1 MTRDLYREDSYLK
14 NCDATITAIT
24 EQGVETDQSVFYPL
38 GGGQLGDTGVMVL
51 KDGTRLTICDTRKD
65 RETGRQFHVLENTTD
80 NASANTGTDANS
92 NTDGNTA
99 SSTSTPSPNDAL
111 SVGDTINLELD
122 WERRYSM
129 MRFHSCLHML
139 CSLIDAPVTSGS
151 IQVDR
156 ARLDFDLKDPIDK
169 DPITA
174 ALNELVERDIP
185 MTSRYITDAELDAQ
199 PELVRTMSVQPP
211 RNAEGTIRLVEFAG
225 VDLQPCGGTHVASTA
240 EIGRVLIKK
249 VEKKGKQNRRITLV
263 FD

>member
-14 NCDATITAIT
+14 NCGATITAIT
-24 EQGVETDQSVFYPL
+24 EEGVETDQSIFYPL

-51 KDGTRLTICDTRKD
+51 KDGTRLTISNTRKD
-65 RETGRQFHVLENTTD
+65 RETGRQFHVVESSDAQSSDATQSLD
-80 NASANTGTDANS
+80 NI
-92 NTDGNTA
+92 
-99 SSTSTPSPNDAL
+99 L
-111 SVGDTINLELD
+111 LVGDTISLELD
-122 WERRYSM
+122 WERRYNM

-169 DPITA
+169 DPITE
-174 ALNELVERDIP
+174 ALNELIQRDIP
-185 MTSRYITDAELDAQ
+185 MSSRYITDAELDAQ